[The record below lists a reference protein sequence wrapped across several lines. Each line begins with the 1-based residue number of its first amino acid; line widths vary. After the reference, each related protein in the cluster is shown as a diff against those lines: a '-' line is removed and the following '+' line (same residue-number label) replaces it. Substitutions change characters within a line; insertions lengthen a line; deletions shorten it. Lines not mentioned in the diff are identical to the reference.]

1 MTTLSGVGVLIGL
14 VVALPA
20 TSHGQAGGSQDSTGR
35 TTLEGVYSA
44 SQAEKGQQ
52 TYRKNCA
59 ACHAAAAYTGS
70 AFRRLWTGRSVYDFF
85 NLIRTTMPNDKP
97 GKLGRGQYA
106 EIMAYVLKLNGFPAG
121 EDDLPDDD
129 EPLKQIRIEM
139 PVPAKGPTP

>member
-1 MTTLSGVGVLIGL
+1 MTIPRRVGVLIGL
-14 VVALPA
+14 VVALPTGSLA
-20 TSHGQAGGSQDSTGR
+20 QAGGSQDSAGR

-52 TYRKNCA
+52 TYRKNCS

-106 EIMAYVLKLNGFPAG
+106 EIMAYLLKLNGFPAG
-121 EDDLPDDD
+121 KDDLPDDD
-129 EPLKQIRIEM
+129 EPLKQIRIEL
-139 PVPAKGPTP
+139 PAPAEGRSP